1 MTKTLSER
9 IAELKDCA
17 SLGNIFKIIVIFVVF
32 YLITS
37 KANIA
42 LAIVIVAVLSIDYH
56 IYLRGGKAV
65 FFADENEMEKDLR
78 EIQKLETKK
87 RLKFLKEPD

>member
-1 MTKTLSER
+1 MLEF
-9 IAELKDCA
+9 
-17 SLGNIFKIIVIFVVF
+17 LGNIFKIIAISVVF
-32 YLITS
+32 YLIIY

-42 LAIVIVAVLSIDYH
+42 LAIVMAAALSIDYH

-87 RLKFLKEPD
+87 RLKFLKEQD